1 MDVLINKLRRLGL
14 GCRLYDNFYGCLI
27 YADDIVLLSHS
38 VNSMQH
44 MLHVCDLFAFEFDV
58 KFNSTKSVAMRC
70 GPRYD
75 VVCASLQ

>member
-1 MDVLINKLRRLGL
+1 MAIDYMITFMDV
-14 GCRLYDNFYGCLI
+14 
-27 YADDIVLLSHS
+27 S
-38 VNSMQH
+38 SMQMILFSCH
-44 MLHVCDLFAFEFDV
+44 TQRMLHVCDLFAFEFDV